1 KLESLPI
8 FVSEDYDVKEWF
20 LEKMKGATVTNNRRR
35 IARHCSHF
43 KTEALL
49 SWREVGMEFLI
60 TTGIVIKDC
69 QPERNDH

>member
-1 KLESLPI
+1 MLKNG
-8 FVSEDYDVKEWF
+8 FFKR
-20 LEKMKGATVTNNRRR
+20 MKGATVTNNRRR

-60 TTGIVIKDC
+60 TL
-69 QPERNDH
+69 E

>member
-1 KLESLPI
+1 MLKNG
-8 FVSEDYDVKEWF
+8 F
-20 LEKMKGATVTNNRRR
+20 LNKMKGATVTNNRRR

-60 TTGIVIKDC
+60 TL
-69 QPERNDH
+69 E